1 MTISYA
7 QRRMWFLNRYNSSS
21 PIYNIAVTLR
31 FGAGVDTAVLR
42 AAFSDVLMRHDILRT
57 TYTDVDGEP
66 ETQVRSID
74 AHSLPWFDL
83 GTVEANQIHDLC
95 EAGAR
100 TCFDLAQ
107 DLPVRAHV
115 MDTGP
120 EGVVVCLVVHHIAC
134 DGASLGI
141 IAEELV
147 EAYGTRRRGAPPA
160 WEELPLQYAD
170 YAVWQRGEL
179 GDENDEKSLYS
190 EQLSYWRDEL
200 AGLEGP
206 ISLPLDRE
214 RPEKPT
220 SRGANVVL
228 DVPPQ
233 LVAAMRTMAQASG
246 SSEAIVLQAALAATL
261 SLIGGDRD
269 VALGAPIAGRVDEAL
284 DGLVG
289 YFANMWVLRL
299 QVQPDDTFSDLLPR
313 TTDKALAAYDKQD
326 LPFERVVEVLSPERG
341 LNFPPLFQV
350 ATAWQSGVARSL
362 WLEGEKV
369 DMQAVHTDTAKFELL
384 FSWRPQTD
392 GTAELDVE
400 YATDIFD
407 ESTVRWIVSSLF
419 ALILS
424 VSEDPA
430 QPLANVEMP
439 KRQSDTQPTDA
450 HRHRAIHDWNKTD
463 THYPES
469 EPLHLAFERQAAAS
483 PDAVAVHTSHG
494 TVTYGE
500 LNRQA
505 NNIAWELRRQGVGP
519 ETFVGVCTDRGPMMV
534 AAVLGVLKA
543 GGAYLPVGA
552 TLPSERVAEMLSSTH
567 AELVL
572 VSGSH
577 HEWTPPPG
585 ARLLDAEVIARALS
599 LDAERNPVPNITADN
614 TAYVIFT
621 SGSTGGPKGVQVT
634 HRPVHNLICWC
645 RETHGFVAS
654 DIGFCVTSLD
664 FDLSVFDIFG
674 LLGSGASLY
683 VADYIEQRDPELLL
697 RVLREEQITFWN
709 SVPGTLYQVLGLLD
723 GETEPPT
730 AESLRL
736 VYLSGDFTPL
746 DLPERLRQLAGQ
758 AVLVSLGGAT
768 EATVW
773 SNYYEVD
780 EVDPEWR
787 SIPYGRPIANA
798 KYYVLDDALEP
809 CRIGV
814 EGDLYIGG
822 EVLALGYAGQPTLT
836 AARFVS
842 DPFGP
847 SGARLYRTGDRAS
860 YFEDGVIAMH
870 GRSDGQIKVR
880 GFRVELGEIEHAL
893 TRQPEIAQAVVS
905 APKDEFGERRVI
917 AHVVPDMRVMASA
930 SDTVQH
936 VSDWESVYDQ
946 GYGADSAD
954 EFGEDFSL
962 WNSSYTGEAIP
973 TEEMWS
979 WRDAV
984 VNRVLELNP
993 ERVLEIGAG
1002 TGLLLA
1008 KIAPNVER
1016 YWATDVSGLVVSRLA
1031 KETTEMPWADRVV
1044 FSHQAAD
1051 DFTNIPFDLDAIVL
1065 NSVVQY
1071 FPQRDYLRDVLDRA
1085 WERLQ
1090 PGGSLVVGDVRRRRS
1105 YRVFQTAVQLS
1116 RAPRAQDAEL
1126 SAAVMQA
1133 ELLEKELLIDPEFFV
1148 EWAEGVDCEAV
1159 DVRLKEV
1166 SFDNELSRHRYEV
1179 VVRKAGARG
1188 SVVDA
1193 AQFPI
1198 VEWDGDMKHFG
1209 GLLAQTDATGLRV
1222 LRMADESVQ
1231 DEVAAARR
1239 VGTEES
1245 VEVHVPTVSRST
1257 LQAACE
1263 AAGWRAV
1270 LTPSPEGVDL
1280 VDVIFVRAEQADAM
1294 LSQGFRPRAG
1304 TIRLTNDPSVARS
1317 AGEIA
1322 ATAREG
1328 LAKRLPTYMIPSAI
1342 IPIPTVP
1349 LTSNGKVDRAALLAL
1364 TPTAGTM
1371 SQDASEVETQVARI
1385 YGSVLGL
1392 SSVGL
1397 EDNFFELG
1405 GHSLLATRV
1414 ASRVRKELG
1423 VEVPIRL
1430 VFERPTVRL
1439 FAAEL
1444 SELKTGRES
1453 ITAGPR
1459 PEAVP
1464 ASFAQRRLWFL
1475 DKFEGP
1481 SPTYVIPFSLRL
1493 RGPLDRAAM
1502 RAALH
1507 DVVTRHEALRTV
1519 FVEHEGEVFQR
1530 IHEPESVTVPWKETA
1545 VDEDRLSE
1553 ALTRAARAP
1562 FSLAGDIPIRADH
1575 FVLAPEDSVLLLSI
1589 HHIAA
1594 DGWSLPNLATD
1605 LSVAYTARANGAL
1618 PQGEPI
1624 PVQYADY
1631 SLWQQR
1637 LLADDGPDGVR
1648 GRQLEYWRD
1657 ALSGI
1662 PEELPLRWNHPRPA
1676 VSSFEGSTLPVELGK
1691 DYIARLRK
1699 LCLLTGTT
1707 MSMALQASL
1716 AALLSRLGGGD
1727 DVPLGAP
1734 IAGRTDEALDPLI
1747 GFFVNTWVARVSLQD
1762 DPTFPELLEQV
1773 RQLSLG
1779 AYANQDIPFEY
1790 LVDQVNPVRS
1800 TAHHP
1805 LFQVSLALQN
1815 NLRPEF
1821 DIPGLLVTHERV
1833 EMGVA
1838 RFDLFFNLFEDV
1850 DQDGHS
1856 TVRGEI
1862 EYATDILEAGTVQRL
1877 VDSWGTLLDAW
1888 LSQPDAPLSEVS
1900 LTDGS
1905 GDASEARIEEDPG
1918 EASVALLSRFEEQ
1931 VRRHPERIALSAL
1944 DGATSV
1950 TFEELQSTS
1959 DTLAAALSQHIAD
1972 AGSPVVINIRRSV
1985 AAVTAMLAAT
1995 KLGVPF
2001 MVMDPADAR
2010 GWAERLVGE
2019 LQPGAIID
2027 AQFVNDALAGDPG
2040 EMAVRSGDGST
2051 VCFVEEV
2058 TPEGEVVIVGLGG
2071 TDLARSCSGAG
2082 DLFRLGE
2089 EPQRVVCSSGLQSL
2103 AGVLEVF
2110 SYLLGGHEML
2120 VDDAAPTPAAG
2131 VDRVSGSGATVLLGG
2146 TELYELLEPRN
2157 VGALKDIE
2165 LLVVTTDELS
2175 GEGAR
2180 TALDRCP
2187 DHLTL
2192 RVLCNMTGFALVPL
2206 GTSGDDSSSQF
2217 FDERVSIL
2225 DEHQQPLPAGF
2236 FGDLYIADSWAHR
2249 PVTVVGGTEV
2259 ALNPRTG
2266 ELDGRWRRTG
2276 RRARVGADGVLE
2288 LLGTTHDGHVTD
2300 RPYPSALVTAE
2311 LESLARVKSA
2321 SLEAAQSGGGDQVVA
2336 RLTETEHASP
2346 VLEHVNRWKSLYEDL
2361 YHGAPSDSAVGS
2373 DFRGWVRSSDRQ
2385 PIPLDEMHA
2394 WRDAAVHRILRLE
2407 PRQVLEIGAGTGL
2420 LAAGLAKVADEYWAT
2435 DLATTSIDRLQ
2446 ELADSR
2452 PELADKLTLRCLPAD
2467 EHEGL
2472 PRGYFDTVILNSVV
2486 QYFPDTEYLSRVL
2499 RVAMDRLAP
2508 GGNLFIGDVRI
2519 LDAYTM
2525 TGPGVTVRAGGDP
2538 EERELLVSPEF
2549 FDGMAHSMDSEV
2561 SVAVHLKRGRDR
2573 NELTTHRYDVVMC
2586 KRPALVR
2593 DVSAARTLVWG
2604 VDVESFDDLRG
2615 PVAEE
2620 GGSVRL
2626 TGLKNLR
2633 HAPDDSHERNPHPSL
2648 GVDPED
2654 LYEWGAENG
2663 LDVAC
2668 TWSSSEATAFEAV
2681 VMTPLEPQEALDGL
2695 YRTAAPG
2702 ARGVANDPMRQERSR
2717 RVCGAAR
2724 RHLVRVLPRR
2734 WMPARIELENPP
2746 GLEAGPIPDEVE
2758 LSPLET
2764 EVSRLFASVLQLD
2777 SVAPEDDFFDLGGSS
2792 LQVIRLVWLIREEL
2806 GTDIPVRVMFEN
2818 PTVKDLARYMSSS
2831 TPDLEVEDPTGPVL
2845 PIRASGER
2853 KPLWLVPPGG
2863 GLGWAYLAFATQ
2875 IDRNRPVYALQA
2887 RGFHG
2892 EERPDSMS
2900 AVVRDFAQ
2908 QITAIQPEG
2917 PYHLA
2922 GWSLGGPIAEGVA
2935 AELRAMGHEV
2945 TSLFIFDAGPST
2957 EFEEFEVP
2965 DFTVVRRYLA
2975 HYMGQL
2981 SGTEEFEPVVA
2992 TSGELFVEYSRFMT
3006 EYTSPPFKGDLTL
3019 FVATIEAEKKERKTD
3034 LSHLERAW
3042 ENFVQGTI
3050 HRVEVDCAHNEMMWS
3065 DNAATMAQA
3074 VNLSLDTVE

>member
-7 QRRMWFLNRYNSSS
+7 QRRMWFLNLYNPSS
-21 PIYNIAVTLR
+21 PIYNIAVALR
-31 FGAGVDTAVLR
+31 FGAGIDPTVLR

-66 ETQVRSID
+66 EAHVRSVD
-74 AHSLPWFDL
+74 THSLPWIDL
-83 GTVEANQIHDLC
+83 GSVEAHQVDDLC
-95 EAGAR
+95 AAGAR

-115 MDTGP
+115 MDGGP

-147 EAYGTRRRGAPPA
+147 AAYGSRRRGTAPA

-170 YAVWQRGEL
+170 YAAWQRGEL
-179 GDENDEKSLYS
+179 GDENDEASLYS
-190 EQLSYWRDEL
+190 EQLGYWRDEL

-228 DVPPQ
+228 EVPPQ
-233 LVAAMRTMAQASG
+233 VVAEMRTVAQASG
-246 SSEAIVLQAALAATL
+246 SSEAIVLQATLAATL

-269 VALGAPIAGRVDEAL
+269 LALGAPIAGRVDEAL
-284 DGLVG
+284 ERLVG
-289 YFANMWVLRL
+289 YFANTWVLRL
-299 QVQPDDTFSDLLPR
+299 QVRPDDTFSDLLTR

-407 ESTVRWIVSSLF
+407 EATVRWIVSSLF
-419 ALILS
+419 SLILS
-424 VSEDPA
+424 VSEDPKK
-430 QPLANVEMP
+430 PLTTIEMSE
-439 KRQSDTQPTDA
+439 RRRDVQATYA
-450 HRHRAIHDWNKTD
+450 HRHRAINDWNQTD
-463 THYPES
+463 THFPEA
-469 EPLHLAFERQAAAS
+469 EPLHLAFERQTAAS
-483 PDAVAVHTSHG
+483 PDAVAVRTSLG

-534 AAVLGVLKA
+534 ASVLGVLKA

-552 TLPSERVAEMLSSTH
+552 TLPSERVADMLSSTH

-577 HEWTPPPG
+577 HEWTTPPG
-585 ARLLDAEVIARALS
+585 ARLLDVEVIARALS
-599 LDAERNPVPNITADN
+599 LDAARNPEPDITADN

-621 SGSTGGPKGVQVT
+621 SGSTGRPKGVQVT

-645 RETHGFVAS
+645 RETHDFVAS

-697 RVLREEQITFWN
+697 RVLCEEQITFWN

-723 GETEPPT
+723 GETRPPT

-746 DLPERLRQLAGQ
+746 DLPERLHQLAKQ
-758 AVLVSLGGAT
+758 AALVSLGGGT

-798 KYYVLDDALEP
+798 KYYILDEALEP
-809 CRIGV
+809 CRVGV

-836 AARFVS
+836 ATRFVS
-842 DPFGP
+842 DPYGP

-893 TRQPEIAQAVVS
+893 TRQPEIARAVVS

-917 AHVVPDMRVMASA
+917 AHVVPDMREMASG
-930 SDTVQH
+930 SDTLQH

-946 GYGADSAD
+946 GYGADSTD

-973 TEEMWS
+973 AEEMRS

-984 VNRVLELNP
+984 VNQVLRLKPKRVLEL
-993 ERVLEIGAG
+993 GAG
-1002 TGLLLA
+1002 TGLLLN
-1008 KIAPNVER
+1008 KIAPHVER

-1031 KETTEMPWADRVV
+1031 KETAGMPWADRVV
-1044 FSHQAAD
+1044 FAHQAAD
-1051 DFTNIPFDLDAIVL
+1051 EFTDIHFDLDAVVL

-1090 PGGSLVVGDVRRRRS
+1090 PGGSLVIGDVRRRRS

-1116 RAPRAQDAEL
+1116 RHPRAQNAEL

-1133 ELLEKELLIDPEFFV
+1133 ELMEKELLVDPEFFV
-1148 EWAEGVDCEAV
+1148 EWAQEVDSAAV
-1159 DVRLKEV
+1159 DVRLKAV

-1179 VVRKAGARG
+1179 VVRKVGTRD
-1188 SVVDA
+1188 SVIDA
-1193 AQFPI
+1193 EQFPI
-1198 VEWDGDMKHFG
+1198 VEWDGNTARLEQ
-1209 GLLAQTDATGLRV
+1209 LLAQTDATGLRV
-1222 LRMADESVQ
+1222 LRLADESVR

-1245 VEVHVPTVSRST
+1245 VEVHVPTVSRSA
-1257 LQAACE
+1257 LQEACE
-1263 AAGWRAV
+1263 TAGWRAV
-1270 LTPSPEGVDL
+1270 LTPAPEGVDL
-1280 VDVIFVRAEQADAM
+1280 VDVTLVREEHADAT

-1304 TIRLTNDPSVARS
+1304 AIRLTNDPSVARS
-1317 AGEIA
+1317 VGEIP

-1342 IPIPTVP
+1342 IPVPTVP

-1364 TPTAGTM
+1364 TPTAGST

-1385 YGSVLGL
+1385 YESVLGL
-1392 SSVGL
+1392 SSVGM

-1414 ASRVRKELG
+1414 VSRVREELG

-1444 SELKTGRES
+1444 SALKTGREP

-1459 PEAVP
+1459 PETVP

-1493 RGPLDRAAM
+1493 RGPMDRAAM

-1507 DVVTRHEALRTV
+1507 DVVARHEALRTV
-1519 FVEHEGEVFQR
+1519 FVEREGEVFQR
-1530 IHEPESVTVPWKETA
+1530 IHEPDSVVVPWNENSGD
-1545 VDEDRLSE
+1545 VYQLSE

-1562 FSLAGDIPIRADH
+1562 FSLAEDIPVRADH
-1575 FVLAPEDSVLLLSI
+1575 FVLAPEDNVLLLSI
-1589 HHIAA
+1589 HHIAT

-1605 LSVAYTARANGAL
+1605 LSRAYNARANGV
-1618 PQGEPI
+1618 PPDWEPL

-1631 SLWQQR
+1631 SLWQQK

-1648 GRQLEYWRD
+1648 ERQLEYWRD

-1662 PEELPLRWNHPRPA
+1662 PAELPLCWDRPRPA
-1676 VSSFEGSTLPVELGK
+1676 VSSFEGRTLPVELGK
-1691 DYIARLRK
+1691 DYIAQLRK
-1699 LCLLTGTT
+1699 LCLLTETT
-1707 MSMALQASL
+1707 MSMALQATL

-1727 DVPLGAP
+1727 DIALGSP

-1747 GFFVNTWVARVSLQD
+1747 GFFVNTWVARVSFQD
-1762 DPTFPELLEQV
+1762 DPTLTELLEQV

-1821 DIPGLLVTHERV
+1821 DIPGLTVTHEPV

-1850 DQDGHS
+1850 DQGGHS

-1862 EYATDILEAGTVQRL
+1862 EYATDILEASTVQRL
-1877 VDSWGTLLDAW
+1877 VDSWGTLLDTW
-1888 LSQPDAPLSEVS
+1888 LSQPDVPLSEVS
-1900 LTDGS
+1900 LTAGVDNATEAAL
-1905 GDASEARIEEDPG
+1905 DQDSEGTSA
-1918 EASVALLSRFEEQ
+1918 ALLDRFEER
-1931 VRRHPERIALSAL
+1931 VHRHPKQIALATL

-1959 DTLAAALSQHIAD
+1959 NTLATALSRHITA
-1972 AGSPVVINIRRSV
+1972 AGTPVVINMRRSV
-1985 AAVTAMLAAT
+1985 AAITAMLAAA

-2010 GWAERLVGE
+2010 GWAGRVTGQ

-2027 AQFVNDALAGDPG
+2027 AQFVNDALTAVPG
-2040 EMAVRSGDGST
+2040 EMPAPLGEDST

-2058 TPEGEVVIVGLGG
+2058 TPDGEVVIVGL
-2071 TDLARSCSGAG
+2071 SGADLRHCG
-2082 DLFRLGE
+2082 GPDDLFQLGSR
-2089 EPQRVVCSSGLQSL
+2089 PQRVASFSGLQSM

-2110 SYLLGGHEML
+2110 SCLLGGHEML
-2120 VDDAAPTPAAG
+2120 VDDRTPTPA
-2131 VDRVSGSGATVLLGG
+2131 VDVARVSESGATVLLGG
-2146 TELYELLEPRN
+2146 TELYELFEPGH
-2157 VGALKDIE
+2157 VDALKDIE
-2165 LLVVTTDELS
+2165 LIVVTTDELS
-2175 GEGAR
+2175 GKRAR
-2180 TALDRCP
+2180 RALERCP

-2192 RVLCNMTGFALVPL
+2192 RVLCDMAGLTLVPL
-2206 GTSGDDSSSQF
+2206 GTSGEVSESPF
-2217 FDERVSIL
+2217 FENRVRVM
-2225 DEHQQPLPAGF
+2225 DEHKRPLPTGF
-2236 FGDLYIADSWAHR
+2236 FGDLYIAESWAHR
-2249 PVTVVGGTEV
+2249 PVTVVAGTEG
-2259 ALNPRTG
+2259 ALTPRAG
-2266 ELDGRWRRTG
+2266 ERDERWRRTG
-2276 RRARVGADGVLE
+2276 RRGRVGANGVLE
-2288 LLGTTHDGHVTD
+2288 LLRTAHDGQVTD

-2311 LESLARVKSA
+2311 LESLATVESA
-2321 SLEAAQSGGGDQVVA
+2321 SLEEAQPGGGDQVVA
-2336 RLTETEHASP
+2336 RLTEAEHASP
-2346 VLEHVNRWKSLYEDL
+2346 VLEHVDRWKALYEDL
-2361 YHGAPSDSAVGS
+2361 YDGSPSDSVVGS

-2385 PIPLDEMHA
+2385 PIPLNEMNA
-2394 WRDAAVHRILRLE
+2394 WRDAAVDRILGLE
-2407 PRQVLEIGAGTGL
+2407 PRRVLEIGAGTGL
-2420 LAAGLAKVADEYWAT
+2420 LVAQLAEAAEEYWAT
-2435 DLATTSIDRLQ
+2435 DLAATSIDRLQ

-2452 PELADKLTLRCLPAD
+2452 LEIADKLVLRCLPAD
-2467 EHEGL
+2467 DHGDL
-2472 PRGYFDTVILNSVV
+2472 PRDYFDTVILNSVV
-2486 QYFPDTEYLSRVL
+2486 QYFPDTDYLSRVL
-2499 RVAMDRLAP
+2499 HVAMHRLAP
-2508 GGNLFIGDVRI
+2508 GGNLFVGDVRI
-2519 LDAYTM
+2519 LHPQRMAGND
-2525 TGPGVTVRAGGDP
+2525 GTVRAGGEP

-2549 FDGMAHSMDSEV
+2549 FDEIAQKMSSEV
-2561 SVAVHLKRGRDR
+2561 SVAVYLKRGLDR

-2586 KRPALVR
+2586 KSPSLVR

-2604 VDVESFDDLRG
+2604 VDVESFDDLRTI
-2615 PVAEE
+2615 VTDEE
-2620 GGSVRL
+2620 AVRL
-2626 TGLKNLR
+2626 TGLTNCRYTLDG
-2633 HAPDDSHERNPHPSL
+2633 AHEQSTHPSL

-2654 LYEWGAENG
+2654 LYEWGSEND
-2663 LDVAC
+2663 LNVAC
-2668 TWSSSEATAFEAV
+2668 TWSSTEATAFEAV
-2681 VMTPLEPQEALDGL
+2681 MMSPLEPQEALGGL
-2695 YRTAAPG
+2695 YRAGTAG
-2702 ARGVANDPMRQERSR
+2702 TREVTNDPMWEERSR

-2724 RHLVRVLPRR
+2724 RHLTRVLPRR
-2734 WMPARIELENPP
+2734 WMPVRIELADAPE
-2746 GLEAGPIPDEVE
+2746 LEAGPIPDEVE

-2764 EVSRLFASVLQLD
+2764 EVSRLFASVLEID
-2777 SVAPEDDFFDLGGSS
+2777 SVAPEDDFFDFGGSS

-2818 PTVKDLARYMSSS
+2818 PTVKDLSRYMSST

-2845 PIRASGER
+2845 SIRTSGDR

-2863 GLGWAYLAFATQ
+2863 GLGWAYLGFATQ
-2875 IDRNRPVYALQA
+2875 VDRNRPVYTLQA

-2892 EERPDSMS
+2892 EDRPDSMS

-2908 QITAIQPEG
+2908 QITKIQPDG

-2935 AELRAMGHEV
+2935 AELQAMGHEV

-2965 DFTVVRRYLA
+2965 DFTIVRRYLA

-2981 SGTEEFEPVVA
+2981 SGAEEFEPVVA

-3006 EYTSPPFKGDLTL
+3006 EYTSPPFKGNLTL
-3019 FVATIEAEKKERKTD
+3019 FVATIEAEKKDRKTD

-3042 ENFVQGTI
+3042 KPFVQGEI
-3050 HRVEVDCAHNEMMWS
+3050 HRIEVGCAHNEMMWS
-3065 DNAATMAQA
+3065 ENAAIMAAA
-3074 VNLSLDTVE
+3074 VNQSLAMVE